1 MITSFRLNIPI
12 GNSALPYKLQIME
25 ATIINRHT
33 KATMNVMFDKFY
45 QISALTDRPEFIN
58 PNEELYNMNGHSVQM
73 KHWATFLAIAN
84 EEVNFS
90 IAPYEYGDLLRS
102 FLISLEE
109 SGEELIQILDA
120 GYVILMER
128 VVTQN

>member
-1 MITSFRLNIPI
+1 
-12 GNSALPYKLQIME
+12 ME
-25 ATIINRHT
+25 ATIINHYT

-58 PNEELYNMNGHSVQM
+58 PNEELYSMNGRSVQM

-84 EEVNFS
+84 EEANFC
-90 IAPYEYGDLLRS
+90 IDPREYGDLLRS
-102 FLISLEE
+102 FLTSLEE

-120 GYVILMER
+120 GYLVLMER